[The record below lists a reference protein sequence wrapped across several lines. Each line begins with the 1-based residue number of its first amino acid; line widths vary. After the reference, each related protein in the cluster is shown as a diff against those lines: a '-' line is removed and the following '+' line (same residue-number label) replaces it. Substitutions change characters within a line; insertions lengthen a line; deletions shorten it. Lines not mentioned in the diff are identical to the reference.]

1 MQKKDLLRRQISEI
15 LREFSD
21 SDEEDG
27 TTASEDPGAKKYA
40 FKNKCMQRLY
50 NTIPIPKKYLHH
62 KNVTSATADL
72 LK

>member
-1 MQKKDLLRRQISEI
+1 MEKKDLLRRQISEI

-27 TTASEDPGAKKYA
+27 STASEEPGEKKYA

-50 NTIPIPKKYLHH
+50 NTIPMPRRSLYL
-62 KNVTSATADL
+62 KRVTSATGDL
-72 LK
+72 QK